1 MSMVFLNKNSMDSS
15 ARTNPHGKGLEKTA
29 QQEDVASFLQAMG
42 TSARAD
48 EEAQARAKQDS
59 QHQSGQDEAEDKP
72 SQQDDQDTKAHSMSN
87 PFESLFANQM
97 QKIVASTTS
106 ASQAPQDLPE
116 LASKLADRI
125 LVSQPDAA
133 QQEVRISLG
142 KDIMPDT
149 EICLQRDLNGQLNI
163 IITSKNPSSF
173 QTLVAE
179 QHTLRQLLEKQEGAE
194 VRVEIQQ
201 GETEDD
207 GDKKQRSRGYYVA
220 PEEENGNL

>member
-1 MSMVFLNKNSMDSS
+1 MSMVFLNKNSIDSS
-15 ARTNPHGKGLEKTA
+15 ARTSPNAKGLEKAA

-42 TSARAD
+42 TPARAED
-48 EEAQARAKQDS
+48 EAQARLKHEA
-59 QHQSGQDEAEDKP
+59 QHQSGQDDAEGMP
-72 SQQDDQDTKAHSMSN
+72 NQQDDQDTKAHSPTTMSN

-97 QKIVASTTS
+97 QKIASSTTP
-106 ASQAPQDLPE
+106 ASQAPHELSDL
-116 LASKLADRI
+116 ANKLVDRI

-149 EICLQRDLNGQLNI
+149 EICLQRDLNGQLRI
-163 IITSKNPSSF
+163 IITSENPSSF

-179 QHTLRQLLEKQEGAE
+179 QHSLRQLLEKQEGAA

-201 GETEDD
+201 GAEEDND
-207 GDKKQRSRGYYVA
+207 AKHRSRGHYLA
-220 PEEENGNL
+220 PEEEER